1 MKHIFFAA
9 LLLCAATFVAAQKAV
24 IPGYQGHRLAVEASY
39 RTMWNH
45 SVSEGNFTAPT
56 DGVSKGWYKEFGV
69 AATYAISRRNS
80 VQLGI
85 ETGRTGYIDDDYVLE
100 TPFQGPLP
108 IEIWDKINYT
118 TLHAGINFNFRR
130 SWAYAPIG
138 PYWGI
143 RVSYSLG
150 KSTMDQ
156 YRISGSGPNAW
167 NPVSELPVA
176 ASVLKSYKFAT
187 PSIAIPLGTRFIPYE
202 RVTIDLGILMT
213 LTKSIKENLF
223 EPDYDLSVDEQRRAD
238 RKYLLFLT
246 QGWRLGVS
254 AGYLF

>member
-1 MKHIFFAA
+1 MKYIFLAA
-9 LLLCAATFVAAQKAV
+9 TLLLATTFASAQKAV
-24 IPGYQGHRLAVEASY
+24 ISGYQGHRLAVEASY
-39 RTMWNH
+39 RTMWDYTK
-45 SVSEGNFTAPT
+45 SGENFTAPT
-56 DGVSKGWYKEFGV
+56 DGVSKGWHKEFGV

-85 ETGRTGYIDDDYVLE
+85 ETGRTTYIDDDYVIE
-100 TPFQGPLP
+100 TPTQGTVPA
-108 IEIWDKINYT
+108 EIWDKINYA

-150 KSTMDQ
+150 KSTMQ
-156 YRISGSGPNAW
+156 EYRISGGGPNTW
-167 NPVSELPVA
+167 NPVA
-176 ASVLKSYKFAT
+176 ASDIKSYTFAT

-213 LTKSIKENLF
+213 LTKSLKQNLF
-223 EPDYDLSVDEQRRAD
+223 EPAYDLGVDEQRRAD

-246 QGWRLGVS
+246 QGWRIGVS